1 MTLVWP
7 ERDRLVT
14 RPRSLPDN
22 VVNVVLADAGHVPV
36 WDAPDE
42 LAAILL
48 RASA

>member
-7 ERDRLVT
+7 ARDRLVM